1 MIVALDPRTRLSE
14 QEAADYLGVS
24 IHQLRKWRVQGTGPK
39 FTKPN
44 YRTIHYRV
52 AWLED
57 YLAKETREPII

>member
-52 AWLED
+52 SWLED
-57 YLAKETREPII
+57 YLAQETREPII